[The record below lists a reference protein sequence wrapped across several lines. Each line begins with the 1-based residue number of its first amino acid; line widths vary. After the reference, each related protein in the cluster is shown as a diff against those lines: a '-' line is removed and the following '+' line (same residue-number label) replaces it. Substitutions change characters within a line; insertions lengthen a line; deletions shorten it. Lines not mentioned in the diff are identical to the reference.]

1 MIKDAPYYTNL
12 LLSIY
17 SCKVPFTLEVV
28 HTKPKKRLGAY
39 YPKTARIKIF
49 DGWSDVHNCD
59 ETARIKIFDGWSDV
73 HNCDETAIHE
83 YAHHLHYTEFGK
95 RKKKQAPHGREYW
108 QIYGQLVW
116 RASHI
121 GAFNDKRLPVIS
133 FDSMQE
139 NGGLRPSKK
148 RDLIKR
154 TRLIKLV
161 AAFWH

>member
-1 MIKDAPYYTNL
+1 MIKDAQYYTNL

-17 SCKVPFTLEVV
+17 SCKVPFSLEVV

-49 DGWSDVHNCD
+49 DGW
-59 ETARIKIFDGWSDV
+59 GDV

-121 GAFNDKRLPVIS
+121 GAFNDNRLPVIY
-133 FDSMQE
+133 FDSMNE
-139 NGGLRPSKK
+139 TAGLQPPKK